1 MASWRSLW
9 VPWEGG
15 KLWEG
20 VLYGKLR
27 KGGGSGRSNV
37 SSFSSHWHPQTFTD
51 AKGLITALISP
62 KKRTQQEIGFRNT
75 LLSGYAGPTLA
86 LELKLP
92 RLCAFQPKFAYI
104 YVCI

>member
-1 MASWRSLW
+1 MTNWWQVSEREKGEGVKSSHRTEKVASWRSLW
-9 VPWEGG
+9 VPWERG

-51 AKGLITALISP
+51 AKELITATALISP
-62 KKRTQQEIGFRNT
+62 
-75 LLSGYAGPTLA
+75 
-86 LELKLP
+86 
-92 RLCAFQPKFAYI
+92 
-104 YVCI
+104 